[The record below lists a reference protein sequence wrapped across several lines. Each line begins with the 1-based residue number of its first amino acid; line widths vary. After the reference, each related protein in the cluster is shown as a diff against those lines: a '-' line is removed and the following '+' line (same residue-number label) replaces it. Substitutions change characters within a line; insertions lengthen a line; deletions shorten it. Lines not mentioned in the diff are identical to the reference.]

1 MLSVGGNL
9 KCHSLNA
16 TGMIVVAPFN
26 SRKLPLEEILKDFGL
41 MEIPDVSLKI
51 FFRPNKRKR

>member
-1 MLSVGGNL
+1 M
-9 KCHSLNA
+9 KCNSLNA
-16 TGMIVVAPFN
+16 TGMIVVAPF
-26 SRKLPLEEILKDFGL
+26 SSKKLPLEEILKDFGL